1 MDVGYRRHSV
11 AIGLPKGE
19 VLEEFEITHG
29 PEGFQ
34 EFFFLSLLETRLR
47 WYVFKGTERNPMEIC
62 ELPLFSRRRLWRV
75 RAAFCGLILAL
86 TLNGSS
92 FGADSSKTEPLAE
105 VNGETITAKD
115 LERSLAARLSQ
126 LEEQIYNLKRQE
138 LDSLIAQKLFA
149 QEAAKRKISV
159 AALLDAEVTAKV
171 PLVTEAE
178 IDAFYQAN
186 KARIRGDDADTR
198 QKIRAFLQQQKLT
211 AQRALFVES
220 LRSQGKVVDRLQPP
234 AVIRVEVTTEGA
246 PIRGAVDG
254 PVTIV
259 EFSDFECPF
268 CKQTHPT
275 LKQVLERYPG
285 KVRLAY
291 RDFPLDSIHPQ
302 ARRAAEAARC
312 AQDQGKFWEYH
323 DVLFTQSPQLA
334 LEDLRRYAGQVGLD
348 VTKFDSCLAAGV
360 HKAALQ
366 RDLDEGNRLGITGTP
381 AFFING
387 RTLSGAQPLEAF
399 TRLIEEELARAPEP
413 RSESK

>member
-1 MDVGYRRHSV
+1 MKIY
-11 AIGLPKGE
+11 
-19 VLEEFEITHG
+19 
-29 PEGFQ
+29 
-34 EFFFLSLLETRLR
+34 
-47 WYVFKGTERNPMEIC
+47 
-62 ELPLFSRRRLWRV
+62 ELPLFSRLRLWRAKAV
-75 RAAFCGLILAL
+75 FCGLVFAL
-86 TLNGSS
+86 TLNGPS
-92 FGADSSKTEPLAE
+92 FGADSSKNEPLAE
-105 VNGETITAKD
+105 VNGEVIAAKD
-115 LERSLAARLSQ
+115 LEGALGARLSK
-126 LEEQIYNLKRQE
+126 LEEQIYDLKRQE

-171 PLVTEAE
+171 PLVTETE

-186 KARIRGDDADTR
+186 KARIRGDDAENR
-198 QKIRAFLQQQKLT
+198 EKIRAFLQQQKLT
-211 AQRALFVES
+211 AQRALFIES
-220 LRSQGKVVDRLQPP
+220 LRSQGKVTVRLQPP
-234 AVIRVEVTTEGA
+234 PVIRVEVSIQGA
-246 PIRGAVDG
+246 PVRGAADA
-254 PVTIV
+254 PVTLV

-268 CKQTHPT
+268 CKQAHPT
-275 LKQVLERYPG
+275 LKQLLERYPG

-312 AQDQGKFWEYH
+312 AHDQGKFWEYH

-348 VTKFDSCLAAGV
+348 VTKFDGCLAAGV
-360 HKAALQ
+360 HKATVQ

-399 TRLIEEELARAPEP
+399 TKLIDQELARVAVSRQANE
-413 RSESK
+413 